1 MAANSLISDGVR
13 EQLREALAKLSQSVQ
28 LELVIRGASPDE
40 ILRGNQEV
48 VRTLAEAIA
57 AAAPDH
63 IRLTLTDLDN
73 GGTSA
78 TQDVPALLISDP
90 GSMARIAYRGVPAGY
105 ELSAVVDAVKRL
117 GTESHGISDANRERL
132 GTLPP
137 ATEVM
142 VFVTPTCPYCPAA
155 AAMAFR
161 LAMASPQVHAVT
173 VEAMEFPELSDEH
186 GVSGVPH
193 TLVNGAGS
201 FVGALPEDAFVAN
214 VVQLALRYRAQAA

>member
-90 GSMARIAYRGVPAGY
+90 GSMARIGKALP
-105 ELSAVVDAVKRL
+105 SNSPQ
-117 GTESHGISDANRERL
+117 TT
-132 GTLPP
+132 TLPNVDDGRRINGTTRYSTLMREAGLEL
-137 ATEVM
+137 ATL
-142 VFVTPTCPYCPAA
+142 T
-155 AAMAFR
+155 
-161 LAMASPQVHAVT
+161 LA
-173 VEAMEFPELSDEH
+173 
-186 GVSGVPH
+186 
-193 TLVNGAGS
+193 
-201 FVGALPEDAFVAN
+201 
-214 VVQLALRYRAQAA
+214 R